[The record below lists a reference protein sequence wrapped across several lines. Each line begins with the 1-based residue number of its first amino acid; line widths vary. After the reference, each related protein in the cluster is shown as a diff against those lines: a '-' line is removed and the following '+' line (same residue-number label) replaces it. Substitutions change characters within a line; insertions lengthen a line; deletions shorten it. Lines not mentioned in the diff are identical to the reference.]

1 MNLASRSKLSK
12 VTIACVF
19 CLSSIF
25 ANPSAAYS
33 QEKPIFYMFAK
44 PGCYAAYSKPNQTIP
59 LYSIKKIYPVSC
71 FSPHHF
77 EVFWAGQFTA
87 KEEKV
92 GAGRL
97 QVVTSCMQK
106 SKEFVFYGRNAN
118 FYNYSAD
125 EQQLIGNWNAD
136 TGVESQRFPYRSVC
150 YASVSTKSWL
160 FIKEINFPII
170 KGFEKYDN

>member
-77 EVFWAGQFTA
+77 EVFWAGQFTI
-87 KEEKV
+87 KV
-92 GAGRL
+92 GAGTR
-97 QVVTSCMQK
+97 QSINSCSQK

-125 EQQLIGNWNAD
+125 EQRFIGNWEAD
-136 TGVESQRFPYRSVC
+136 PGVESQRFPNRTVC
-150 YASVSTKSWL
+150 YTSVSTKSFL

-170 KGFEKYDN
+170 KGYEKYDN

>member
-44 PGCYAAYSKPNQTIP
+44 PGCYAAYSKSIQTIP

-71 FSPHHF
+71 FAPHHF
-77 EVFWAGQFTA
+77 EVFWAGQFST
-87 KEEKV
+87 KIGKV
-92 GAGRL
+92 GADGRA
-97 QVVTSCMQK
+97 VVSSCSQK
-106 SKEFVFYGRNAN
+106 SKEYGFWGRNAN
-118 FYNYSAD
+118 FYNYTPD
-125 EQQLIGNWNAD
+125 EMQVIGNWTSD
-136 TGVESQRFPYRSVC
+136 YGVESQRFPNRSIC
-150 YASVSTKSWL
+150 YAVVSTESML
-160 FIKEINFPII
+160 FIKEIDYPIV
-170 KGFEKYDN
+170 KGHEKYDN